1 MESSHVKELY
11 NKELKSSLKGLL
23 GSFVPLSVE
32 TNDKEFP
39 SSGQSLRLGVN
50 NIMLYKF
57 VVLLGCLKGTEPFLL
72 P

>member
-50 NIMLYKF
+50 THNAIQIWGSF
-57 VVLLGCLKGTEPFLL
+57 LGV
-72 P
+72 